1 MNPNMPDAT
10 RLVPGTGTS
19 GLPSVRIVGTGNARH
34 LQVEFVRR
42 TNFPLTYRVEFIDS
56 VSGTWLPAA
65 GVPVVTP
72 INAQFERVVV
82 NDTVTIVTNPRR
94 FGRVFISSP

>member
-1 MNPNMPDAT
+1 M
-10 RLVPGTGTS
+10 
-19 GLPSVRIVGTGNARH
+19 RIVGTGNARH

-42 TNFPLTYRVEFIDS
+42 TNFPLTYRVEFADI
-56 VSGTWLPAA
+56 VGVWLPAA

-82 NDTVTIVTNPRR
+82 DDTVTIVTNPRR
-94 FGRVFISSP
+94 FGHVFISSP